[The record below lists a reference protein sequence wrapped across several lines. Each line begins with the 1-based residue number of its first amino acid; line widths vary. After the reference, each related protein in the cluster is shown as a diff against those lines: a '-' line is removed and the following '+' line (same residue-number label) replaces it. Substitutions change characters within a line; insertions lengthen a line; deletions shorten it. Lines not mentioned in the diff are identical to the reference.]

1 MLALVN
7 QARASSRVCG
17 STQYPAAG
25 PLTWNM
31 KLFAASERH
40 SADMAYNNFFSH
52 TGSDG
57 STFAQRITAAGYSYR
72 AAAENIAAGQRSVAD
87 VVQGWIQSPGHCAN
101 IMNAN
106 LSELAVACVSSSGSQ
121 YGTYWTME
129 LGRPM

>member
-1 MLALVN
+1 
-7 QARASSRVCG
+7 
-17 STQYPAAG
+17 
-25 PLTWNM
+25 
-31 KLFAASERH
+31 
-40 SADMAYNNFFSH
+40 MAYNNFFSH